1 MEMSCGRG
9 YDTTTIIKKS
19 FRFMRIDYIVYKQHF
34 YLTMR
39 LTRMLCKDR
48 SRHDEENPIKNQN
61 NQKVNKRKQNKNKQK
76 QLTSFHL

>member
-1 MEMSCGRG
+1 LTFSLTLSGSMYTHINHMEMEMSCGRG

-48 SRHDEENPIKNQN
+48 SRHDEENPIKN
-61 NQKVNKRKQNKNKQK
+61 V
-76 QLTSFHL
+76 